1 MIAATY
7 KKLPSWSIVAASVA
21 WDGLA
26 KVLAFLFKFFSLA
39 CLNIYSEFTRLFIA
53 QNIYLCCTYSGP
65 DKLAE

>member
-7 KKLPSWSIVAASVA
+7 KKLPSWPIVAASVT

-26 KVLAFLFKFFSLA
+26 EVLASLFKFFSLVY
-39 CLNIYSEFTRLFIA
+39 LNTYSEFTRLFIT
-53 QNIYLCCTYSGP
+53 QNIYLCCPYSGP

>member
-26 KVLAFLFKFFSLA
+26 EVLAFLFKFFSLA
-39 CLNIYSEFTRLFIA
+39 YLNIYSEFTRLFIA

-65 DKLAE
+65 DKLEE